1 MNRNANGTG
10 QKKRGYGFAIICG
23 ALVLAAGLSGCAT
36 NTSVSRTIQIDS
48 EPAGV
53 RVEMNGEDLGR
64 TPTSYTVQANRKGD
78 FAGSW
83 AESPLILFT
92 AFPTEEG
99 KGQYKQ
105 TKGFSPR
112 AFMEKGDRVPAKIFF
127 DMSNPSGR

>member
-1 MNRNANGTG
+1 MNRITPAKSPLTI
-10 QKKRGYGFAIICG
+10 GFRLAIICG
-23 ALVLAAGLSGCAT
+23 ALTLAAGLTGCAT
-36 NTSVSRTIQIDS
+36 NTSASRTIQIDS
-48 EPAGV
+48 EPSGI

-64 TPTSYTVQANRKGD
+64 TPTTYSVQANRHGD

-92 AFPTEEG
+92 AFPMEEG

-112 AFMEKGDRVPAKIFF
+112 AFMEKGDRVPAKIF
-127 DMSNPSGR
+127 ST

>member
-1 MNRNANGTG
+1 M
-10 QKKRGYGFAIICG
+10 GFGPALICG
-23 ALVLAAGLSGCAT
+23 ALILTAGLAGCAT
-36 NTSVSRTIQIDS
+36 NKGVSRTILIDS
-48 EPAGV
+48 QPTGV

-78 FAGSW
+78 FSGGW

-99 KGQYKQ
+99 NGQYKQ
-105 TKGFSPR
+105 TKGFSPS